1 MPRPSLILP
10 IDDVKGL
17 PTLLGEGLS
26 QSEIAEYYNSHE
38 YFQRAGIKVSQQ
50 RISDAVTKIKEMREY
65 NEGTGRRL

>member
-50 RISDAVTKIKEMREY
+50 RISDAVARADIPSREI
-65 NEGTGRRL
+65 